1 VLRTGLKY
9 IAPSEQEVFLS
20 LDLGIISNK
29 GPLMKNI
36 KRILN
41 RGLIVSCQ
49 ALKGEPLYG
58 SKNMA
63 LMAIAAEIGGAV
75 GIRANTPQD
84 IGAIKKC
91 VKIPIIGLY
100 KIEYPKCDVYI
111 TPTKESAKKVAL
123 AGAEIIAIDATNRT
137 RPKGLTAKE
146 LIDYIHNILNKY
158 VMADIST
165 YEEGLKAA
173 EMGADLVA
181 TTLSG
186 YTPYSPKMDKPDLIL
201 VKKLANKLRVPIIA
215 EGKIKNPED
224 AAKAIENGA
233 YAVVVGSAITRPQRI
248 AAWFVEA
255 INKTL

>member
-1 VLRTGLKY
+1 MR
-9 IAPSEQEVFLS
+9 
-20 LDLGIISNK
+20 D
-29 GPLMKNI
+29 I
-36 KRILN
+36 KKILN

-63 LMAIAAEIGGAV
+63 LMAIAAESGGAI

-84 IGAIKKC
+84 IKAIKKC
-91 VKIPIIGLY
+91 VKIPIIGIY
-100 KIEYPKCDVYI
+100 KIEYPNCDVYI
-111 TPTKESAKKVAL
+111 TPTKESAKNVAL
-123 AGAEIIAIDATNRT
+123 SGAEIIAIDATDRT

-146 LIDYIHNILNKY
+146 LINYIHNKLNRY

-165 YEEGLKAA
+165 YEEGIKAE

-186 YTPYSPKMDKPDLIL
+186 YTLYSPKTDKPDLKL
-201 VKKLANKLRVPIIA
+201 VKRLANKLKVPVIA

-224 AAKAIENGA
+224 AGKAIEAGA
-233 YAVVVGSAITRPQRI
+233 YAVVVGSAITKPQRI
-248 AAWFVEA
+248 TSWYVEA
-255 INKTL
+255 INKTLR

>member
-1 VLRTGLKY
+1 M
-9 IAPSEQEVFLS
+9 Q
-20 LDLGIISNK
+20 D
-29 GPLMKNI
+29 I
-36 KRILN
+36 KKILN

-84 IGAIKKC
+84 IKAIKKC
-91 VKIPIIGLY
+91 VKIPIIGIY
-100 KIEYPKCDVYI
+100 KIEYPESDVHI
-111 TPTKESAKKVAL
+111 TPTKESAKKIAQ
-123 AGAEIIAIDATNRT
+123 AGVEIIAIDATNRT
-137 RPKGLTAKE
+137 RPKGLSAKE
-146 LIDYIHNILNKY
+146 LIDYIHNKLNKY

-165 YEEGLKAA
+165 YEEGIKAE

-186 YTPYSPKMDKPDLIL
+186 YTPYSSKIDKPDLEL
-201 VKKLANKLRVPIIA
+201 VKRLANKLKIPVIA
-215 EGKIKNPED
+215 EGKIKSPEN
-224 AAKAIENGA
+224 AVKAFKAGA

-248 AAWFVEA
+248 TAWYVKA
-255 INKTL
+255 INKAL

>member
-1 VLRTGLKY
+1 MKDIKKILK
-9 IAPSEQEVFLS
+9 
-20 LDLGIISNK
+20 
-29 GPLMKNI
+29 
-36 KRILN
+36 

-49 ALKGEPLYG
+49 ALKDEPLYG
-58 SKNMA
+58 SRNMA

-75 GIRANTPQD
+75 GIRANTPQA
-84 IGAIKKC
+84 IRAIKKC

-123 AGAEIIAIDATNRT
+123 ASAEIIAIDATNRT
-137 RPKGLTAKE
+137 RPKGLSAKE
-146 LIDYIHNILNKY
+146 LIDYIHNKLNKY

-165 YEEGLKAA
+165 YEEGLKAE

-186 YTPYSPKMDKPDLIL
+186 YTPYSPKTDRPDLIL
-201 VKKLANKLRVPIIA
+201 VKKLANKLKVPVIA

-224 AAKAIENGA
+224 AGKAIEYGA
-233 YAVVVGSAITRPQRI
+233 YGVVVGSAITRPQRI
-248 AAWFVEA
+248 TSWYVKA
-255 INKTL
+255 INKALR